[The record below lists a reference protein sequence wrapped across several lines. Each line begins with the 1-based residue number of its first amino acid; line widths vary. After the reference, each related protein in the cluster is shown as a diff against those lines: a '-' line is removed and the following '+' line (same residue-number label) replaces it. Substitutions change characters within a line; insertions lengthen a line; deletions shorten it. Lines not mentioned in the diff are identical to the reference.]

1 MRGYESQVS
10 EYIDGAKA
18 FVFDMHDTLV
28 DGKSGYI
35 LHNME
40 LAARFGVPKSREK
53 VEKLYGN
60 GDFREMLRR
69 LCDTDDLS
77 AIMKVHAE
85 GEHDPRFQLRPFEN
99 IPHDLRLLRRLGYV
113 TGIFTATTPA
123 FLERDLATA
132 GYDPDELFDF
142 TDTVYSTGVKKSD
155 PASFRS
161 TAAKLFDR
169 DITPAEAVYVGDGLG
184 DMTGSLGAG
193 FRFVGIERGFIS
205 ADEFAEHGVYSLP
218 GVHELV
224 NIIRRKHGQL

>member
-1 MRGYESQVS
+1 MKGYESKVS

-35 LHNME
+35 AHNME
-40 LAARFGVPKSREK
+40 LAARFGVPKSRDQVIE
-53 VEKLYGN
+53 LYGI

-69 LCDTDDLS
+69 LCETDDLG

-85 GEHDPRFQLRPFEN
+85 GEHDPRFQLQPFDN

-113 TGIFTATTPA
+113 TGLFTATTPA
-123 FLERDLATA
+123 FLERDLSTA
-132 GYDPDELFDF
+132 GYDSSELFDF

-155 PASFRS
+155 PDSFRS
-161 TAAKLFDR
+161 TVAKLSDR
-169 DITPAEAVYVGDGLG
+169 DIAPADTVYLGDGLG

>member
-35 LHNME
+35 AHNME
-40 LAARFGVPKSREK
+40 LAARFGVPKSRDQVIE
-53 VEKLYGN
+53 LYGI

-69 LCDTDDLS
+69 LCETDDLS
-77 AIMKVHAE
+77 AIMKAHAE
-85 GEHDPRFQLRPFEN
+85 GEHDPRYQLKPFEN
-99 IPHDLRLLRRLGYV
+99 IPHDLRLLRRLRYV
-113 TGIFTATTPA
+113 TGVFTATTPT

-155 PASFRS
+155 PDSFRS
-161 TAAKLFDR
+161 TVAKLSDR
-169 DITPAEAVYVGDGLG
+169 DVTPEDSFYLGDGLG

-218 GVHELV
+218 GVHELI
-224 NIIRRKHGQL
+224 NIIRRKHGKL